1 MNVKL
6 NDFEKFAVSK
16 GIGTGKI
23 DAYKRYVQKSNII
36 SPTIIEERPLNIAT
50 MDVFSALIR
59 EKIIYLSGVIDEDTA
74 SIINGQLLYLNS
86 ISDKNDKISLFISS
100 PGGSVIS
107 GLSIYDLMNYVSPK
121 VATYCMGMA
130 ASMGSIL
137 LSSGEKGMRY
147 CLPNSRVMMHQV
159 STATGRINTADLK
172 IEYEETKLLQD
183 ILFKILA
190 ENTGKTFKQ
199 IEKDAD
205 RDKWFSAEEAMKYGL
220 VDAIITKKE

>member
-6 NDFEKFAVSK
+6 NDFEKFAVSN

-23 DAYKRYVQKSNII
+23 DAYNKYVQRSNII
-36 SPTIIEERPLNIAT
+36 SPTIIEERPLNVAS

-86 ISDKNDKISLFISS
+86 VSDKTDKISLFISS

-107 GLSIYDLMNYVSPK
+107 GLSIFDLMNYVSPS

-130 ASMGSIL
+130 ASMASVL

-159 STATGRINTADLK
+159 STATGRINTSDLK
-172 IEYEETKLLQD
+172 IEYEETKGLG
-183 ILFKILA
+183 FK
-190 ENTGKTFKQ
+190 K
-199 IEKDAD
+199 
-205 RDKWFSAEEAMKYGL
+205 MCGL
-220 VDAIITKKE
+220 RLDLDYPFGFFLRHLE